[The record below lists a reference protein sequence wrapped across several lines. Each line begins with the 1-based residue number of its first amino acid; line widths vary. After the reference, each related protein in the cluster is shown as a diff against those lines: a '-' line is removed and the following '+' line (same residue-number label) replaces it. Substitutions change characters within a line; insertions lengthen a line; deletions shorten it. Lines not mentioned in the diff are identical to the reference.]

1 MLRTMEM
8 PTAESQPSERALEL
22 DREVMRIK
30 DQVRRKWLQMGKA
43 LSEIQLSLA
52 YRELGFNNFQQYVED
67 RLGISPRWANYL
79 VCMVRKAKKFRISEE
94 KVARLDISKS
104 LEIFRLED
112 AVKAKELVSRTI
124 KDNLPLSEVKRQ
136 VAQALGRLQDGEQQ
150 EIRKVWYF
158 SPSQWSVISQAI
170 KAVNL
175 NTGSD
180 SESYAIELIAADY
193 LAGIGLHQQSQS
205 PA

>member
-1 MLRTMEM
+1 M
-8 PTAESQPSERALEL
+8 PATKQQPSERALEL

-30 DQVRRKWLQMGKA
+30 DQVRRKWLQMGKV

-52 YRELGFNNFQQYVED
+52 YRELGFPNFQLYVED

-79 VCMVRKAKKFRISEE
+79 ICMVRKAKRFKISEE
-94 KVARLDISKS
+94 KVAKLDISKS
-104 LEIFRLED
+104 LEIFRLQD
-112 AVKAKELVSRTI
+112 AAQAKELVIRTI
-124 KDNLPLSEVKRQ
+124 QQDLPLKEVKRQ
-136 VAQALGRLQDGEQQ
+136 VAVALGRIEDGEEQAV
-150 EIRKVWYF
+150 RKVWYF
-158 SPSQWSVISQAI
+158 SPSQWSVISKAI

-193 LAGIGLHQQSQS
+193 LAGIGLEQRAQSS
-205 PA
+205 A

>member
-1 MLRTMEM
+1 M
-8 PTAESQPSERALEL
+8 PTVELRPSKHALEL
-22 DREVMRIK
+22 DREVMRLK
-30 DQVRRKWLQMGKA
+30 DQVRRKWLQMGKV

-52 YRELGFNNFQQYVED
+52 YRELGFPNFQQYVED

-79 VCMVRKAKKFRISEE
+79 VCMVRKAKRFKISEE
-94 KVARLDISKS
+94 RVAKLDISKS

-112 AVKAKELVSRTI
+112 ATQARELVIQTI
-124 KDNLPLSEVKRQ
+124 KQDLPLKEVKRQ
-136 VAQALGRLQDGEQQ
+136 VAVALGRIADGEQQ
-150 EIRKVWYF
+150 TVRKVWYF
-158 SPSQWSVISQAI
+158 SPAQWSVISKAI

-193 LAGIGLHQQSQS
+193 LAGIGLEQRVQT

>member
-1 MLRTMEM
+1 M
-8 PTAESQPSERALEL
+8 PATKQQPSERTLEL

-52 YRELGFNNFQQYVED
+52 YRELGFPNFQLYVED

-79 VCMVRKAKKFRISEE
+79 VCMVRKAKRFKISEE
-94 KVARLDISKS
+94 KVAKLDISKS

-112 AVKAKELVSRTI
+112 ATQAKDLVTRTI
-124 KDNLPLSEVKRQ
+124 KQDLPLKEVKRQ
-136 VAQALGRLQDGEQQ
+136 VAVALGRIEDGEEQAV
-150 EIRKVWYF
+150 RKVWYF
-158 SPSQWSVISQAI
+158 SASQWSVISKAI
-170 KAVNL
+170 RAVNL

-193 LAGIGLHQQSQS
+193 LAGIGLEHEAQSLV
-205 PA
+205 

>member
-1 MLRTMEM
+1 MSPARQ
-8 PTAESQPSERALEL
+8 QPSERALEL

-30 DQVRRKWLQMGKA
+30 DQVRRKWLQMGRA

-52 YRELGFNNFQQYVED
+52 YRELGFPNFQLYVED

-79 VCMVRKAKKFRISEE
+79 VCMVRKAKRFKISEE
-94 KVARLDISKS
+94 KVAKLDISKS
-104 LEIFRLED
+104 LEIFRLD
-112 AVKAKELVSRTI
+112 NATQARELVSQTI
-124 KDNLPLSEVKRQ
+124 KHDLPLKEVKRQ
-136 VAQALGRLQDGEQQ
+136 VAVALGTISDGEAQTV
-150 EIRKVWYF
+150 RKVWYF
-158 SPSQWSVISQAI
+158 SPSQWSVISKAI

-193 LAGIGLHQQSQS
+193 LAGIGLEQDIQAQ
-205 PA
+205 A

>member
-1 MLRTMEM
+1 M
-8 PTAESQPSERALEL
+8 PQLEPSERALEL

-79 VCMVRKAKKFRISEE
+79 VCMVRKAKRFRISEE
-94 KVARLDISKS
+94 KVAQLDISKS

-112 AVKAKELVSRTI
+112 AVQAKELVVRTI
-124 KDNLPLSEVKRQ
+124 RDDLPLKEVKRQ
-136 VAQALGRLQDGEQQ
+136 VALALGRIEDGEQQ
-150 EIRKVWYF
+150 DIRKVWYF

-193 LAGIGLHQQSQS
+193 LAGIGLQEQVQSR
-205 PA
+205 A